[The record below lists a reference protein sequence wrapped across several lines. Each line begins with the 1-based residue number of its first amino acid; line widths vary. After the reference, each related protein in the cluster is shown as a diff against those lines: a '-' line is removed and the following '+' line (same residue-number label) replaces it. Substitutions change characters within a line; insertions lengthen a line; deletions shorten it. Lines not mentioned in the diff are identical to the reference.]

1 MAEKIKNRQLVFTV
15 KDRCRVCYTCV
26 RECPCKAIRIVN
38 GQAEVMD
45 ERCIGCGNCVNVCSQ
60 EAKIFL
66 NTVDKVKLILKD
78 KTPTI
83 ALIAPSFPSEFQ
95 EIENYKTFVGMVKQI
110 GFDYVT
116 EVAFG
121 ADLVANEYK
130 KVFRSPGQKPVIAAN
145 CPTIVAY
152 IERYYPS
159 LVEDL
164 CKIASPMVAMARVVK
179 KKYGEESKVVF
190 IGPCVSK
197 KAESNEVDEVLTFR
211 ELRDMFKEMNI
222 RPENATARE
231 FDPPTGRRGAIFP
244 ISRGMLQTVKIYES
258 LFDGNII
265 VAEGKPSFMEAIK
278 EFYEGYI
285 KNQHLELLACQ
296 GCIMGPGMSK
306 NGQRFSRRK
315 AVSDYVL
322 KKLEDKDKEVFVENL
337 TEYGKLDLSQTY
349 DKFDQTLNTPSAK
362 AIEEE
367 LIKMG
372 KVTPSDYLDC
382 GACGYPTCWDHAVA
396 IVNGLAENE
405 MCLPFTIEKLHK
417 YNDRLV
423 ESNEKLANMQK
434 ALKQKEKLAGMG
446 QLSAGIAHELN
457 NPLGV
462 VIMYS
467 NLLLEECPDDSQ
479 MRKDLEL
486 IVEQANRCKKIV
498 GGLLSFSRKD
508 QVRHTATNALDL
520 MRKSVSSVVVPEN
533 ITVTI
538 SSELNDPIVMLDEDQ
553 MIQVFSNLIKN
564 AIEAMP
570 DGGLID
576 ILIAEKLNNIFF
588 EVKDTG
594 KGIEQEYLDKV
605 FEPFFTTKETGKG
618 TGLGLPTIYGIIK
631 MHKGSI
637 QVKSQTDETKGPTGT
652 TFEITIP
659 RILHDNIK
667 TVTPEQP

>member
-1 MAEKIKNRQLVFTV
+1 
-15 KDRCRVCYTCV
+15 
-26 RECPCKAIRIVN
+26 
-38 GQAEVMD
+38 MD

-60 EAKIFL
+60 DAKIFL
-66 NTVDKVKLILKD
+66 NTVDRVKSIIKSNN
-78 KTPTI
+78 KTI
-83 ALIAPSFPSEFQ
+83 ALIAPSFPAEFQ
-95 EIENYKTFVGMVKQI
+95 EIEDYKDFVGMVKRL
-110 GFDYVT
+110 GFYKVT

-121 ADLVANEYK
+121 ADIVANEYK
-130 KVFRSPGQKPVIAAN
+130 KIFRSEDQEPVIAAN

-152 IERYYPS
+152 IERYYPA
-159 LVEDL
+159 LVENL
-164 CKIASPMVAMARVVK
+164 CKIASPMVAMSRIAK
-179 KKYGEESKVVF
+179 KKYGENSKVVF

-197 KAESNEVDEVLTFR
+197 KAESEEIDEVLTFR
-211 ELRDMFKEMNI
+211 ELREMFEEMDI
-222 RPENATARE
+222 RPDIATAQD
-231 FDPPTGRRGAIFP
+231 FDPPTGGRGAIFP

-265 VAEGKPSFMEAIK
+265 VAEGKPSFIEAIK
-278 EFYEGYI
+278 EFNEGYI
-285 KNQHLELLACQ
+285 KKQHLELLACQ

-315 AVSDYVL
+315 KVSDYVL
-322 KKLEDKDKEVFVENL
+322 KKLEERNKDEMVENL
-337 TEYGKLDLSQTY
+337 KEYEKIDLSQQY
-349 DKFDQTLNTPSAK
+349 EKYDQTIDTPSPA
-362 AIEEE
+362 AIEDE

-372 KVTPSDYLDC
+372 KISPSDYLDC
-382 GACGYPTCWDHAVA
+382 GACGYATCWDHAVA
-396 IVNGLAENE
+396 IVRGLAENE

-417 YNDRLV
+417 YNDRLI

-434 ALKQKEKLAGMG
+434 VLKQKEKLAGMG

-467 NLLLEECPDDSQ
+467 NLLLDECPDDSQ

-520 MRKSVSSVVVPEN
+520 IRKSVNAVMVPET
-533 ITVTI
+533 ISVHI
-538 SSELNDPIVMLDEDQ
+538 SSELQDPIVMLDEDQ
-553 MIQVFSNLIKN
+553 MIQVFSNLVKN

-576 ILIAEKLNNIFF
+576 ISIAEKLNDILFK
-588 EVKDTG
+588 VKDTG
-594 KGIEQEYLDKV
+594 KGIDQEHIDKI

-631 MHKGSI
+631 MHKGAV
-637 QVKSQTDETKGPTGT
+637 QVHSQTDASKGSTGT
-652 TFEITIP
+652 TFEILIP
-659 RILHDNIK
+659 RIIHDSIK
-667 TVTPEQP
+667 PVTNQML